1 MAIFNLFKSFSQKEI
16 DNNMKV
22 VDKILAL
29 DEKMQSLSDEELRN
43 KTVEFRQRLKD
54 GETLDDLLPEAFAV
68 VREASDRVLNMKHYP
83 VQLLGG
89 IVLHNGQI
97 AEMKTGEGK
106 TLVETC
112 PAYLNAL
119 TGKGVHIVTVNDYLA
134 KRDQEWMGKIY
145 TFLGMTVGCIIY
157 GLTNSERQ
165 ENYAADITY
174 GTNNQFGFDYL
185 RDNMVIYKE
194 DMVQRG
200 LNYAIVD
207 EVDSILIDEAR
218 TPLIISG
225 QGDESTDTYQKANE
239 FILTLEG
246 RILDPNEDAE
256 IDPFDR
262 EFKVEDVDFIVDE
275 KRKSSNLT
283 EKGTA
288 KAEKYFG
295 IENLSDSENLE
306 LSHYINN
313 ALKAN
318 TTMHRDIDYVVNHG
332 EVEIV
337 DEFTGRIMQGRRFS
351 DGLHQAIEAKEG
363 VEVKAESKTLAT
375 ITFQNYFRM
384 YDKLSGMTGTAKTE
398 EEEFDEIYNLDVV
411 EIPTN
416 KTIARKDDVDYV
428 YINENGKYRAI
439 IEEINR
445 VHPTGQP
452 ILIGTISIEA
462 SERLSEALKRAG
474 IKHTVLN
481 AKNHEREAAIVAEA
495 GRFGAVTIATNMAGR
510 GTDIM
515 LGGNVDDM
523 AKQKLK
529 RDGMSEELLEQVDS
543 FAETNDQEILEAR
556 KKYRHE
562 KDIIRPK
569 VKEEAE
575 RVKEVGGLYI
585 IGSERHE
592 SRRIDNQLRGR
603 SGRQGDPGQS
613 RFFISLEDDLIR
625 LNGGEQVAK
634 FIESANF
641 DEDEPI
647 VSKMVTRSIEKAQTR
662 VEANNFAT
670 RKRVLQY
677 DDVMNKQRTIIYNE
691 RKDVLYGNDMKE
703 TIIAMIKNVITD
715 SVYTFTNPEVK
726 PENWEMVAL
735 LNYLNSL
742 GIPVTQLHFENINNY
757 SQQDLIDYITEAT
770 LAKYED
776 KESQFGSSNMRE
788 VERVIMLRVIDQKWM
803 DHIDA
808 MDQMRKEIG
817 VRAMGNEDPVRAY
830 TNEGFDMYEEMTRS
844 IQEETVRYMM
854 NVEIRQNIQRKQVL
868 VPDKEVQPSDDG
880 SSDVEVLSAN
890 ELSDE
895 DDQLSNLNRAERRK
909 LERIAKKSKVKK

>member
-1 MAIFNLFKSFSQKEI
+1 MSIFNLFKSFSEKEI
-16 DNNMKV
+16 QNNQKL
-22 VDKILAL
+22 VDKILSL
-29 DEKMQSLSDEELRN
+29 DESMQQLSDEQLRN
-43 KTVEFRQRLKD
+43 KTTEFKQRLEK
-54 GETLDDLLPEAFAV
+54 GESLDDLLPEAFAV
-68 VREASDRVLNMKHYP
+68 VREASDRVIGLKHYP

-134 KRDQEWMGKIY
+134 KRDQEWMGKIF
-145 TFLGMTVGCIIY
+145 TFLGMSVGCIIY

-185 RDNMVIYKE
+185 RDNMVIYKD

-288 KAEKYFG
+288 KAEKFFG

-318 TTMHRDIDYVVNHG
+318 TTMTRDIDYVVNNG

-416 KTIARKDDVDYV
+416 RPIARADDVDYV
-428 YINENGKYRAI
+428 YINENGKYNAI
-439 IEEINR
+439 INEINK

-462 SERLSEALKRAG
+462 SERLSAALKRAG

-495 GRFGAVTIATNMAGR
+495 GRLGAVTIATNMAGR

-523 AKQKLK
+523 AKQRLK
-529 RDGMSEELLEQVDS
+529 KEGMSEELLEEVDS
-543 FAETNDQEILEAR
+543 YAETQDQEILDAR
-556 KKYRHE
+556 KKFRHY
-562 KDIIRPK
+562 KDIIRPT
-569 VKEEAE
+569 VKEEAKKVIE
-575 RVKEVGGLYI
+575 AGGLYI

-603 SGRQGDPGQS
+603 SGRQGDPGHS

-634 FIESANF
+634 FIANADF
-641 DEDEPI
+641 DENEPI
-647 VSKMVTRSIEKAQTR
+647 VSKMVSRSVEKAQTR

-691 RKDVLYGNDMKE
+691 RKDVLYGNDMKD
-703 TIIAMIKNVITD
+703 TIIGMIKQVITD
-715 SVYTFTNPEVK
+715 SVYSFTNPEVK

-735 LNYLNSL
+735 LNHLHSL
-742 GIPVTQLHFENINNY
+742 GIPVTQLHFENINDY
-757 SQQDLIDYITEAT
+757 TQQELIDYITEAS

-776 KESQFGSSNMRE
+776 KEAQFGPENMRE

-830 TNEGFDMYEEMTRS
+830 TNEGFQMYEEMTNS

-868 VPDKEVQPSDDG
+868 IPETESHPELDGDGQVRIENSDD
-880 SSDVEVLSAN
+880 
-890 ELSDE
+890 LSD
-895 DDQLSNLNRAERRK
+895 DDNMKNLNRAERRK
-909 LERIAKKSKVKK
+909 IQRQAKKSRVKRK

>member
-1 MAIFNLFKSFSQKEI
+1 MNNLALFNFFKSFSQKEI
-16 DNNMKV
+16 DEDMKL
-22 VDKILAL
+22 VDQILAL
-29 DEKMQSLSDEELRN
+29 DESMQKLTDEQLQN
-43 KTVEFRQRLKD
+43 KTSEFKQRLAN
-54 GETLDDLLPEAFAV
+54 GETEDDILVEAFAV
-68 VREASDRVLNMKHYP
+68 VREASFRVLGMKHYP

-106 TLVETC
+106 TLVATL

-119 TGKGVHIVTVNDYLA
+119 SGKGVHVVTVNDYLA
-134 KRDQEWMGKIY
+134 KRDQEWMGKVH
-145 TFLGMTVGCIIY
+145 TFLGLSVGCIVY
-157 GLTNSERQ
+157 GLTNSERRK
-165 ENYAADITY
+165 NYQADITY

-185 RDNMVIYKE
+185 RDNMVIYKR

-200 LNYAIVD
+200 LHYAIVD

-225 QGDESTDTYQKANE
+225 QGDESTDTYKKANE
-239 FILTLEG
+239 FIQTLEG

-288 KAEKYFG
+288 KAEKFFG
-295 IENLSDSENLE
+295 IENLSDSDNIE
-306 LSHYINN
+306 LAHYINN

-318 TTMHRDIDYVVNHG
+318 TTMTKDVDYVVNHG

-384 YDKLSGMTGTAKTE
+384 YEKLSGMTGTAKTE
-398 EEEFDEIYNLDVV
+398 EDEFDEIYKLDVV

-416 KTIARKDDVDYV
+416 KPVQRADDVDYV
-428 YINENGKYRAI
+428 YINERGKFNAI
-439 IEEINR
+439 IEEINK
-445 VHPTGQP
+445 VHATGQP
-452 ILIGTISIEA
+452 ILVGTISIEA
-462 SERLSEALKRAG
+462 SERLSAALKKAG
-474 IKHTVLN
+474 IAHTVLN
-481 AKNHEREAAIVAEA
+481 AKNHEREADIVAQA
-495 GRFGAVTIATNMAGR
+495 GRLNQVTIATNMAGR

-515 LGGNVDDM
+515 LGGNVDHM
-523 AKQKLK
+523 AMTRLK
-529 RDGMSEELLEQVDS
+529 REGVSDEVLEQVDS
-543 FAETNDQEILEAR
+543 FAETSDKEVLDAR
-556 KKYRHE
+556 KKYRHY
-562 KDIIRPK
+562 KDIYRPDIK
-569 VKEEAE
+569 AEAE
-575 RVKEVGGLYI
+575 KVREVGGLYI

-603 SGRQGDPGQS
+603 SGRQGDPGKS
-613 RFFISLEDDLIR
+613 RFFISLEDDLVR
-625 LNGGEQVAK
+625 LNGGEAVSK
-634 FIESANF
+634 FVEKYDY
-641 DEDEPI
+641 DENEPI
-647 VSKMVTRSIEKAQTR
+647 VSKMVSKAVEKAQIR

-691 RKDVLYGNDMKE
+691 RKEVLYGNDMKNQ
-703 TIIAMIKNVITD
+703 IISMIKDIISSAVH
-715 SVYTFTNPEVK
+715 TFTNPDIK
-726 PENWEMVAL
+726 PENWEMTAL
-735 LNYLNSL
+735 LNYLNGL
-742 GIPVTQLHFENINNY
+742 AVPVSTLHFENINDY
-757 SQQDLIDYITEAT
+757 SQQDLIDYITDAT

-776 KESQFGSSNMRE
+776 KEAQFGSENMRE
-788 VERVIMLRVIDQKWM
+788 VERVILLRVIDQKWM

-830 TNEGFDMYEEMTRS
+830 TNEGFEMYEDMTKS
-844 IQEETVRYMM
+844 IQEDTVKYMLS
-854 NVEIRQNIQRKQVL
+854 VQIRQNIERRQVL
-868 VPDKEVQPSDDG
+868 KPSEEVKEAQPSQREDG
-880 SSDVEVLSAN
+880 KDPRLEGLG
-890 ELSDE
+890 
-895 DDQLSNLNRAERRK
+895 RAERRR
-909 LERIAKKSKVKK
+909 LEREAKKSQVKK